1 MHRKSY
7 AQNILKYTHTVICNH
22 CLGGCAHAF
31 DRKAKVG
38 DEIVNFTFDS
48 GPTIVLG
55 ERIYIYYVHHIIH
68 MLSNLYAQ
76 NYLICARL

>member
-1 MHRKSY
+1 MY
-7 AQNILKYTHTVICNH
+7 H

-55 ERIYIYYVHHIIH
+55 ERRILCNNVHIIIYAQFYC
-68 MLSNLYAQ
+68 SNLFDM
-76 NYLICARL
+76 CPRLQ